1 MYEKRN
7 QAYTMHPDFFDP
19 LHQYA
24 SLEMNPK
31 DPEFVKVQY
40 HHEEPSVTVNEDG
53 SVTFYMYAPKA
64 ATVAVGGM
72 GGFFSADKVYLTPD
86 GKGGF
91 RTTIQDFP
99 YAMHYYMW
107 YVDDVPICNPK
118 AGVNYGCF
126 HSINTFD
133 MADANTHFYELQDVP
148 HGQVHS
154 CKSAYQGMLCVYTT
168 RI

>member
-72 GGFFSADKVYLTPD
+72 ADSSVQTKYILLLMGREDSEQRYRIFLMLCIITC
-86 GKGGF
+86 GMWMMC
-91 RTTIQDFP
+91 P
-99 YAMHYYMW
+99 YATQRL
-107 YVDDVPICNPK
+107 
-118 AGVNYGCF
+118 A
-126 HSINTFD
+126 
-133 MADANTHFYELQDVP
+133 
-148 HGQVHS
+148 
-154 CKSAYQGMLCVYTT
+154 
-168 RI
+168 

>member
-53 SVTFYMYAPKA
+53 SVTTTEGSTENKEIRR
-64 ATVAVGGM
+64 AVN
-72 GGFFSADKVYLTPD
+72 FV
-86 GKGGF
+86 
-91 RTTIQDFP
+91 Q
-99 YAMHYYMW
+99 
-107 YVDDVPICNPK
+107 
-118 AGVNYGCF
+118 
-126 HSINTFD
+126 
-133 MADANTHFYELQDVP
+133 E
-148 HGQVHS
+148 
-154 CKSAYQGMLCVYTT
+154 
-168 RI
+168 

>member
-99 YAMHYYMW
+99 YAMHYSCGMW
-107 YVDDVPICNPK
+107 MMCPY
-118 AGVNYGCF
+118 A
-126 HSINTFD
+126 TQRL
-133 MADANTHFYELQDVP
+133 A
-148 HGQVHS
+148 
-154 CKSAYQGMLCVYTT
+154 
-168 RI
+168 

>member
-72 GGFFSADKVYLTPD
+72 GGFFSADKVYLTFLMLCIITC
-86 GKGGF
+86 GMWMMC
-91 RTTIQDFP
+91 P
-99 YAMHYYMW
+99 YATQRL
-107 YVDDVPICNPK
+107 
-118 AGVNYGCF
+118 A
-126 HSINTFD
+126 
-133 MADANTHFYELQDVP
+133 
-148 HGQVHS
+148 
-154 CKSAYQGMLCVYTT
+154 
-168 RI
+168 

>member
-64 ATVAVGGM
+64 ATVAVGGYRIFLM
-72 GGFFSADKVYLTPD
+72 LCIITCGMWMMC
-86 GKGGF
+86 
-91 RTTIQDFP
+91 P
-99 YAMHYYMW
+99 YATQRL
-107 YVDDVPICNPK
+107 
-118 AGVNYGCF
+118 A
-126 HSINTFD
+126 
-133 MADANTHFYELQDVP
+133 
-148 HGQVHS
+148 
-154 CKSAYQGMLCVYTT
+154 
-168 RI
+168 

>member
-64 ATVAVGGM
+64 ASSRGNGRI
-72 GGFFSADKVYLTPD
+72 LQC
-86 GKGGF
+86 
-91 RTTIQDFP
+91 RQ
-99 YAMHYYMW
+99 
-107 YVDDVPICNPK
+107 
-118 AGVNYGCF
+118 
-126 HSINTFD
+126 SIS
-133 MADANTHFYELQDVP
+133 Y
-148 HGQVHS
+148 S
-154 CKSAYQGMLCVYTT
+154 
-168 RI
+168 

>member
-53 SVTFYMYAPKA
+53 SVTTTEGSKENKEIRR
-64 ATVAVGGM
+64 AVN
-72 GGFFSADKVYLTPD
+72 FV
-86 GKGGF
+86 
-91 RTTIQDFP
+91 Q
-99 YAMHYYMW
+99 
-107 YVDDVPICNPK
+107 
-118 AGVNYGCF
+118 
-126 HSINTFD
+126 
-133 MADANTHFYELQDVP
+133 E
-148 HGQVHS
+148 
-154 CKSAYQGMLCVYTT
+154 
-168 RI
+168 

>member
-53 SVTFYMYAPKA
+53 SVTIPEVLVPYM
-64 ATVAVGGM
+64 
-72 GGFFSADKVYLTPD
+72 
-86 GKGGF
+86 
-91 RTTIQDFP
+91 
-99 YAMHYYMW
+99 
-107 YVDDVPICNPK
+107 
-118 AGVNYGCF
+118 
-126 HSINTFD
+126 
-133 MADANTHFYELQDVP
+133 
-148 HGQVHS
+148 HGITEI
-154 CKSAYQGMLCVYTT
+154 K
-168 RI
+168 